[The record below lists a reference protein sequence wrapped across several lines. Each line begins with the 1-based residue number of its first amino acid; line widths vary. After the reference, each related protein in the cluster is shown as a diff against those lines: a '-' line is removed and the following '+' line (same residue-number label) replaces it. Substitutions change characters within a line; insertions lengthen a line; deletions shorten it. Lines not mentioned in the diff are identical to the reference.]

1 MSRYNTT
8 PTLRD
13 KFGKRKKATT
23 ILPVAPLSDADITI
37 VTTSI
42 ERLDKLAYTFY
53 GDVTLWWVIA
63 VANGLGK
70 GTFIVPTNTT
80 LRIPGNTR
88 IQDLIIQLN
97 ESR

>member
-8 PTLRD
+8 QTIRD

-23 ILPVAPLSDADITI
+23 ILPVVPISADDITI

-42 ERLDKLAYTFY
+42 ERLDKLAHTFY
-53 GDVTLWWVIA
+53 GDVTLWWIIA
-63 VANGLGK
+63 TANGLGK
-70 GTFIVPTNTT
+70 GSYIVPTDTT
-80 LRIPGNTR
+80 LRIPSKNR
-88 IQDLIIQLN
+88 IQELIIQLN